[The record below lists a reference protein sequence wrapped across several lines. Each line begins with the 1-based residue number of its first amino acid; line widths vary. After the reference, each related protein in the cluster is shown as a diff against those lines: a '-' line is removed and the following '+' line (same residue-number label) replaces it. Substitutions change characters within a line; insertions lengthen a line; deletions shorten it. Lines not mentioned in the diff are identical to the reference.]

1 MALTRLFEISSKSLS
16 TYQRALSVSSNNI
29 ANASNPNYSRRRVG
43 LSSSPTDKSTNIEL
57 GMGVDITDVRRVRNT
72 ILDRQIQ
79 KYSGSKEDMEYRT
92 SVMGNI
98 ETFFSEPTDAG
109 LSNLMKKFFNSWN
122 DLSTNPGSLAIRNKV
137 INSARQMSDKVK
149 SIYSGMDTIR
159 TDLKADASDAVKEIN
174 KIVENLAEVNQ
185 QIYNAS
191 TTGKT
196 VNALM
201 DSRDEYLKELGK
213 FANINVHLNSDNTV
227 TASMGGVNIIDRTN
241 AQKLSVTVNSSNG
254 SKKLKILVSNDSS
267 LNLKSGKLNAIMD
280 LYNKKIPSYLT
291 TIDTIANTI
300 MENVNDIHSSMYSIE
315 TTPQTGINFFTSYS
329 NGELIINE
337 DIENDP
343 RKIAVSSDG
352 SDGNNDGAL
361 AIADL
366 ADQNLIKGDTI
377 SSSYSDLVTNVAN
390 EKSTTKSQNDTFD
403 LVLQQL
409 DAQQAQ
415 ESGVNVDEE
424 MVNVL
429 KYQRS
434 YDASAKL
441 IKIADEI
448 LKTLIGMV

>member
-201 DSRDEYLKELGK
+201 DSNDEYLKELGK

-267 LNLKSGKLNAIMD
+267 LNLK
-280 LYNKKIPSYLT
+280 
-291 TIDTIANTI
+291 
-300 MENVNDIHSSMYSIE
+300 V
-315 TTPQTGINFFTSYS
+315 
-329 NGELIINE
+329 
-337 DIENDP
+337 
-343 RKIAVSSDG
+343 G
-352 SDGNNDGAL
+352 S
-361 AIADL
+361 
-366 ADQNLIKGDTI
+366 
-377 SSSYSDLVTNVAN
+377 
-390 EKSTTKSQNDTFD
+390 
-403 LVLQQL
+403 
-409 DAQQAQ
+409 
-415 ESGVNVDEE
+415 
-424 MVNVL
+424 
-429 KYQRS
+429 
-434 YDASAKL
+434 
-441 IKIADEI
+441 
-448 LKTLIGMV
+448 

>member
-29 ANASNPNYSRRRVG
+29 ANASNPNFSRRRVG
-43 LSSSPTDKSTNIEL
+43 LSSSSPDQSKNVEL
-57 GMGVDITDVRRVRNT
+57 GMGVEITDVRRVRNM
-72 ILDRQIQ
+72 ILDKQIQ
-79 KYSGSKEDMEYRT
+79 KYSGSKEDMNYRT

-98 ETFFSEPTDAG
+98 ESLFSEPTDAG

-122 DLSTNPGSLAIRNKV
+122 DLSTDPGSLAFRNKV
-137 INSARQMSDKVK
+137 VNSARQMRDKIK

-159 TDLKADASDAVKEIN
+159 TDLSTDASDAVKEIN
-174 KIVENLAEVNQ
+174 RIVKNLVQVNQ

-196 VNALM
+196 VNTMM
-201 DSRDEYLKELGK
+201 DRRDEYLKELGK
-213 FANINVHLNSDNTV
+213 YANINVHLNSDNTV
-227 TASMGGVNIIDRTN
+227 TASMGGINIIDRTN
-241 AQKLSVTVNSSNG
+241 SHELSVAVDSSNG
-254 SKKLKILVSNDSS
+254 ANKLKILVSGDSS
-267 LNLKSGKLNAIMD
+267 LNLKSGKLNAILD

-300 MENVNDIHSSMYSIE
+300 MYKVNEVHSSMYSIE

-329 NGELIINE
+329 NGDLKING
-337 DIENDP
+337 DIESDP

-352 SDGNNDGAL
+352 SNGNNDGAL

-366 ADQNLIKGDTI
+366 ADQNLIEGDTI
-377 SSSYSDLVTNVAN
+377 AGSYSDLVTNIAN
-390 EKSTTKSQNDTFD
+390 EKSTSKAQNDTFD

-409 DAQQAQ
+409 DAQQSQ